1 MQIYDT
7 LLGSSSLWIVFAATV
22 VIVLLSIVAGY
33 KIGHYVQ
40 ERKKDGTVISA
51 GSVVAASL
59 ALLAFM
65 LAFTFSIAY
74 NRFDARKQIV
84 LDEVNTI
91 GTTYLRADTLPE
103 PPRSEARKLLRD
115 YVNTRASLPNTDYW
129 NKPEKVKELID
140 KSEAIQDQLW
150 SQVVY
155 MGRTYPD
162 SEIVSLYITSLNEM
176 IDLHTERIVV
186 ALQYRIPGPIWGA
199 LYLLTVLTFG
209 LVGFEIGIT
218 GGGNVWA
225 SFIIAFIF
233 STVIILITD
242 LDRPMQGHI
251 AVSQQPMLQLQEKV
265 LDGGP

>member
-1 MQIYDT
+1 MDIYDT
-7 LLGSSSLWIVFAATV
+7 LLGSSPLWIVFAATV
-22 VIVLLSIVAGY
+22 VVVLLSIVAGY

-40 ERKKDGTVISA
+40 HRKKDGSVISA

-59 ALLAFM
+59 GLLAFM
-65 LAFTFSIAY
+65 LAFTFGIAS

-84 LDEVNTI
+84 LNEVNTI

-103 PPRSEARKLLRD
+103 PPRSEARKLLKD
-115 YVNTRASLPNTDYW
+115 YVNTRASLADTDYW
-129 NKPEKVKELID
+129 NKPEKVQQLIG

-176 IDLHTERIVV
+176 IDLHTERLVV
-186 ALQYRIPGPIWGA
+186 GLQYHIPGTIWGA

-209 LVGFEIGIT
+209 LVGFEIGIS
-218 GGGNVWA
+218 GGGNIWA
-225 SFIIAFIF
+225 SFIIALIF
-233 STVIILITD
+233 STVILLITD

-251 AVSQQPMLQLQEKV
+251 AVSQKPMLDLQQKLQE
-265 LDGGP
+265 GGP